1 MQKASHDSPD
11 SHIYTEASLERSSPV
26 EKPDAMD
33 VLAQGYGKL
42 LMEVLTVC
50 FFLALNYC
58 SIVVLTEAGLIYMAG
73 YKSESISA
81 AVSVSFTFQFLFAF
95 SFNLGITSSLQTKVA
110 RYFGQANYS
119 RMHLLLRQTL
129 WIQSGASFLIYLP
142 IVLVS
147 RKLTVYLTTDEE
159 VAEYCYR
166 YLLYSFPA
174 VLLHF
179 YGEVLKSYSMAQ
191 GVNKLFGYLNLVSIA
206 IFLSILHFMSINI
219 HTDVSGLALAY
230 LGFAVFNL
238 IFAMWVHKMQMR
250 LNSRFVIVRLPL
262 TDGFREYFNYTAA
275 YSMTEW
281 IYYLQ
286 IEAISLIV
294 GVGGNTKAL
303 TVSSTFFTIVDLFYL
318 LDMGIAAYTK
328 SQVNYYLG
336 QKKYEKAQQIF
347 VVINKIFVAVG
358 GALAVLFFFM
368 RSYLA
373 DLFSPSEEIEEEL
386 AYCLYFVVPIVIS
399 ELMHGSVECILLSI
413 GQEKFTVYYSLVC
426 YLGGVYGIGSI
437 FAYWLDFGMMGF
449 IYSYSACSFI
459 SYPVLYWYSMN
470 SDWTNVVDEENEGE
484 ILEEAKMSIISND
497 DGDRTGVELF
507 KGD

>member
-1 MQKASHDSPD
+1 MQTASRDSDEPQKF
-11 SHIYTEASLERSSPV
+11 TEASLERSTPPQ
-26 EKPDAMD
+26 KADAMD
-33 VLAQGYGKL
+33 VLAQGYSKL
-42 LMEVLTVC
+42 LAEVLTVC

-110 RYFGQANYS
+110 RCFGQANYP
-119 RMHLLLRQTL
+119 RMDLLLRQTL
-129 WIQSGASFLIYLP
+129 WIQSAASFLIYLP
-142 IVLVS
+142 VVLVS
-147 RKLTVYLTTDEE
+147 RSLTALLTADDE
-159 VAEYCYR
+159 VADYCYR
-166 YLLYSFPA
+166 YMLYSFPA
-174 VLLHF
+174 IVLHF

-206 IFLSILHFMSINI
+206 IFLSVLHFMSVNI
-219 HTDVSGLALAY
+219 HTDVYGLAVAY

-238 IFAMWVHKMQMR
+238 IFALWVHRMQ
-250 LNSRFVIVRLPL
+250 LKANSRFSGARLPL
-262 TDGFREYFNYTAA
+262 RDGFREYFNYTAA

-294 GVGGNTKAL
+294 GIGGNTKAL

-318 LDMGIAAYTK
+318 LDMGVAAYTK

-336 QKKYEKAQQIF
+336 QKKFDKAQQIF
-347 VVINKIFVAVG
+347 VLINKIFVVVGGVLAVG
-358 GALAVLFFFM
+358 FFFS

-386 AYCLYFVVPIVIS
+386 AYCLYFVIPIVVS

-426 YLGGVYGIGSI
+426 YLGGVYGFGAI
-437 FAYWLDFGMMGF
+437 FAYLLDLGMMGF

-459 SYPVLYWYSMN
+459 SYPVLYWFSMN
-470 SDWTNVVDEENEGE
+470 SDWTHATDEDEDEE
-484 ILEEAKMSIISND
+484 LDDAKTRIMVDN
-497 DGDRTGVELF
+497 DGDRSGVELF
-507 KGD
+507 KGE